1 MKSSV
6 NVGWIVRHDDPFLES
21 QLPSLRLRLGA
32 AKTCSN
38 LNIKTG
44 AHLTPEMADI
54 FVVSKNTYISL
65 GDEAV
70 LNKILELC
78 RQIKSKN
85 KTVLVDYTDHYLYD
99 LEHHENLSIDP
110 FVLSQYVKTSQF
122 YKDLINIADG
132 VIVSSPGLH
141 KAVKSFTRKPVF
153 FLADAIDPV
162 PINFQDPASIEI
174 SGLWYGMHST
184 FKLFLSSLPK
194 LSSSLDNK
202 TKIRCLVQDFTYK
215 KLKANQIEV
224 PKTKNIILE
233 AEIWSFDKMIS
244 RAQDAHFI
252 VIPSNVQDFRKSLA
266 SSNRLLTAFSMRR
279 PVWATP
285 IDSYR
290 EFDDYYYSLD
300 RTSFNLTAELNK
312 HSKTQTDLA
321 FEVALK
327 YSTQSMGKKWHQL
340 FVSVMETK
348 T

>member
-1 MKSSV
+1 MQSSV
-6 NVGWIVRHDDPFLES
+6 NVGWIVRHDDSFLES

-38 LNIKTG
+38 LTIKTG
-44 AHLTPEMADI
+44 ARLTPEMADI
-54 FVVSKNTYISL
+54 FVISKNTYISL

-70 LNKILELC
+70 LDKTLELC
-78 RQIKSKN
+78 RQIKSKS

-153 FLADAIDPV
+153 FLADAIDAV
-162 PINFQDPASIEI
+162 PSNFQDPASIEI

-194 LSSSLDNK
+194 LSSSLDKK

-300 RTSFNLTAELNK
+300 RTSFNLTAELKK

-327 YSTQSMGKKWHQL
+327 YSTQSMGKKWHEL

-348 T
+348 P